1 MNQSPSRPSS
11 STVEQLFVGG
21 LRPLPPEGQSTGIF
35 KTATAA
41 PVRLGREGLD
51 GDRHGDPRHHGGP
64 EKALHQYPAE
74 HYGALAARFPAIADL
89 LVPGVLGENV
99 SSTGMDEHSVCIGD
113 IYGIGGATV
122 QLSQPRQ
129 PCWRINHRLG
139 VELASRFVAERGLTG
154 WYYRVLAVGPVAA
167 GDEIVLLERPNP
179 ELTLARYWRTINAH
193 RPDPAVLREVAA
205 APGLA
210 ADKAA
215 RLRER
220 ADWLADNPG
229 APG

>member
-1 MNQSPSRPSS
+1 MSQSMSRPPSC
-11 STVEQLFVGG
+11 TIEQLFVGG
-21 LRPLPPEGQSTGIF
+21 LRPLPPEGQATGIF

-41 PVRLGREGLD
+41 PVRLGFDGLD

-64 EKALHQYPAE
+64 EKALHQYPAG
-74 HYGALAARFPAIADL
+74 HYRALAARFPEIADL

-99 SSTGMDEHSVCIGD
+99 SSAGMNEHVACIGD
-113 IYGIGGATV
+113 IYRIGGATV

-139 VELASRFVAERGLTG
+139 VERASCFVAENGLTG
-154 WYYRVLAVGPVAA
+154 WYYRVVDVGLVAA
-167 GDEIVLLERPNP
+167 GDKIVLLERPNAG
-179 ELTLARYWRTINAH
+179 LTLARYWRTINAH
-193 RPDPAVLREVAA
+193 RPDPEMLREIAA

-210 ADKAA
+210 GDKAA

-220 ADWLADNPG
+220 ADWLDGNQAASG
-229 APG
+229 